1 MLRCRLLPCE
11 LYTKLTNNLILST
24 LNPSPP
30 GYDKDLVEQLDRDII
45 SRNPDVHWVDIAGLK
60 DAKRLLEEAVVLP
73 MMIPDFF
80 TGIRCVVV
88 LSICLIFNQKYI
100 HVFWPLRPIF
110 SL

>member
-1 MLRCRLLPCE
+1 MSRTIQF

-24 LNPSPP
+24 LNSSSP

-80 TGIRCVVV
+80 TGIRSVPV
-88 LSICLIFNQKYI
+88 LLRLILIRKVIDIFGLSRLS
-100 HVFWPLRPIF
+100 LR
-110 SL
+110 LD